1 MASYIEQL
9 EKKAKEHKTLLCFG
23 LDPVSENIPET
34 IQGSTKERITTFYS
48 SIIDA
53 LPERSISALKPNYAF
68 YAQYG
73 FEGLEALKSMI
84 DRYKDKYTIILDSKR
99 GDIGKTSAAYA
110 KECYDFWQ
118 ADSVTIS
125 GFMGLDSIFPYF
137 KHFEET
143 GKGAYMLC
151 RTSNEGA
158 NDLLCQTMADG
169 KPFYSRVLQKAIE
182 WHKDGLGLVVGATDI
197 ADLESILH
205 QISVSKKRFPLLIPG
220 VGAQGGS
227 AKEVR
232 ELLDKYPE
240 LLKIARINAS
250 SSIAYA
256 YQKQDTEDYVAAAQ
270 KEVAELN
277 KHLKI

>member
-1 MASYIEQL
+1 L
-9 EKKAKEHKTLLCFG
+9 EKKAKEHTTLLCLG
-23 LDPVSENIPET
+23 LDPVLDRFPES
-34 IQGSTKERITTFYS
+34 IQGSTKERIVNFYS
-48 SIIDA
+48 SILDS
-53 LPERSISALKPNYAF
+53 LPKNSISALKPNYAF

-73 FEGLEALKSMI
+73 FDGLYALKELI
-84 DRYKDKYTIILDSKR
+84 DRYKDRYTIILDAKR

-110 KECYDFWQ
+110 KEAYEFWE
-118 ADSVTIS
+118 ADSLTIS
-125 GFMGLDSIFPYF
+125 GFMGLDSISPYF
-137 KHFEET
+137 EHLEQ
-143 GKGAYMLC
+143 GRGIYMLC

-169 KPFYSRVLQKAIE
+169 KPFYSRVIKKAID

-220 VGAQGGS
+220 VGSQGGS

-232 ELLDKYPE
+232 ELLDRYPN

-256 YQKQDTEDYVAAAQ
+256 YQKQETEDYIEAAIN
-270 KEVAELN
+270 EISELN
-277 KHLKI
+277 KDLGL